1 MDKRSAGE
9 LVAESFS
16 RLMNATTSPAGIAG
30 DPPIAAAATAV
41 FLLSYLGARQA
52 GAPPTVQL
60 VLLVLVG
67 VPTAVAIVIALALLG
82 ARGRVIDWLAG
93 LPFPVENMNS
103 VLNGLGD
110 GLEVTFKDTVP
121 ETPALNTQLD
131 AVHTDSFVTDTTEQV
146 VVIRI
151 GVVDSKR
158 NPAASNHRRYR
169 RVLDLIERVLVPLYE
184 NHPIESVRV
193 R

>member
-1 MDKRSAGE
+1 
-9 LVAESFS
+9 
-16 RLMNATTSPAGIAG
+16 MNATTSPAGIAG